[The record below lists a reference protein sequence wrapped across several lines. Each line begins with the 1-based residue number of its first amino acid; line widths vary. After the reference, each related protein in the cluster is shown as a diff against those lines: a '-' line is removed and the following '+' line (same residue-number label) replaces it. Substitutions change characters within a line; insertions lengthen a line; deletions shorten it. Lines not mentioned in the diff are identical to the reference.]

1 MRFPERSRR
10 GDPAHTKAI
19 EQLEEA
25 RVTQDRLADLADAAE
40 GTQREAETAD
50 ARDDARDRFA
60 AKEAWL
66 IWIERGV

>member
-10 GDPAHTKAI
+10 GDGAHTTAI
-19 EQLEEA
+19 EQLDQA
-25 RVTQDRLADLADAAE
+25 RVARNRLTERADAAE

-50 ARDDARDRFA
+50 ARDAARDRFA

-66 IWIERGV
+66 IWIERGT